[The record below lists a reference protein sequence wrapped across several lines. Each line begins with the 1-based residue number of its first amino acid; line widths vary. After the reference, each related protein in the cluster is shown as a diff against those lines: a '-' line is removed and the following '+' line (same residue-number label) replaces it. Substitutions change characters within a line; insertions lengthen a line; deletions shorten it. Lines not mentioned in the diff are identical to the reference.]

1 MHSHSTRVPRRVGGF
16 KLEFELL
23 MDFAIRG
30 KRALLFS
37 GQPEIADACHVAL
50 LSEGV
55 ELLSGDSGT
64 TAVDADIVVALAPTF
79 RRLDSSAL
87 QAEILADEWNYIPQ
101 ITEIYRS
108 ALPGMKTRN
117 WGRFIVVGSNAAKE
131 VGDMA
136 DYLNTAVN
144 LSALGLQKSLA
155 GEVGDYGITCNSVLW
170 DASAVRGSHG
180 DSVLEGIGAAVA
192 FLASS
197 GAAYLTGITVNID
210 RAQSRGMF

>member
-1 MHSHSTRVPRRVGGF
+1 
-16 KLEFELL
+16 
-23 MDFAIRG
+23 MDLAIRG

-37 GQPEIADACHVAL
+37 GEPDIDNACRIAL

-55 ELLSGDSGT
+55 ELLSGDKGAK
-64 TAVDADIVVALAPTF
+64 AVEVDIVVALAPILP
-79 RRLDSSAL
+79 RLDLSAL
-87 QAEILADEWNYIPQ
+87 RADILSDGWNYLPKIAEVYQ
-101 ITEIYRS
+101 S
-108 ALPGMKTRN
+108 ALPGMKARR
-117 WGRFIVVGSNAAKE
+117 WGRLIFVGSNAAKE
-131 VGDMA
+131 IADTT

-170 DASAVRGSHG
+170 DADAIFGSHK

-210 RAQSRGMF
+210 RGQSRGAF